1 MPSVETKKKKK
12 AKRERKERRF
22 SPEQTYASGAVVA
35 VGMLG
40 ALAAGAGVWGQ
51 WISDVPHEYAPF
63 LFGAG
68 AIALGASLWFGD
80 AGAVP
85 VRVGDAGIALERG
98 TELTR
103 LAWCELETIEI
114 ANKQLVA
121 KGKSATLSIPIAA
134 HPKAVAWI
142 LAEGTRRLPDVMNVK
157 SSATEGLPKPSDL
170 DGELVPLEGVQVAGK
185 HCAATNKPI
194 AFERDARICPNCA
207 QVYLKDSVPKK
218 CVTCERDLGA
228 GAIEL

>member
-1 MPSVETKKKKK
+1 MVETKKKKK

-22 SPEQTYASGAVVA
+22 SPEQTYASGAVVG

-51 WISDVPHEYAPF
+51 WISETPHAYAPF
-63 LFGAG
+63 LFGGG
-68 AIALGASLWFGD
+68 AMALGASLWFGD

-98 TELTR
+98 TELLR
-103 LAWCELETIEI
+103 LAWCELTTIEVSG
-114 ANKQLVA
+114 KQLVA
-121 KGKSATLSIPIAA
+121 KGNSATFNIPIAA

-157 SSATEGLPKPSDL
+157 RSQLEGLPEPKDL

-194 AFERDARICPNCA
+194 AFERDARVCPNCA
-207 QVYLKDSVPKK
+207 QVYLKDAVPKK
-218 CVTCERDLGA
+218 CVTCERDLGS
-228 GAIEL
+228 GAIEP

>member
-1 MPSVETKKKKK
+1 MVESKKRKK

-51 WISDVPHEYAPF
+51 WISEAPPSYAPF
-63 LFGAG
+63 LFGGG
-68 AIALGASLWFGD
+68 ALALGASLWFGD

-85 VRVGDAGIALERG
+85 VRVGDGGIALERG

-103 LAWCELETIEI
+103 LAWCELETIEVSG
-114 ANKQLVA
+114 KQLVA
-121 KGKSATLSIPIAA
+121 KGKSATFTIPIAA

-142 LAEGTRRLPDVMNVK
+142 VAEGTRRLPDIMNVK
-157 SSATEGLPKPSDL
+157 RSELAGLPEPKDL
-170 DGELVPLEGVQVAGK
+170 DGELVPLEGLQVAGR
-185 HCAATNKPI
+185 HCAATDKPI
-194 AFERDARICPNCA
+194 AFERDARLCPNCG
-207 QVYLKDSVPKK
+207 QVYLKDAVPKK
-218 CVTCERDLGA
+218 CRTCERDLGPS
-228 GAIEL
+228 AIEL

>member
-1 MPSVETKKKKK
+1 MVETKKKKK
-12 AKRERKERRF
+12 TKRERKERRF
-22 SPEQTYASGAVVA
+22 SPEQTYSSNGAVG

-51 WISDVPHEYAPF
+51 WISDTPHTYAPY

-68 AIALGASLWFGD
+68 ALALGASLWFGD

-85 VRVGDAGIALERG
+85 VRIGDAGIALERG

-103 LAWCELETIEI
+103 LAWCDLETVEVVG
-114 ANKQLVA
+114 KQLVV
-121 KGKSATLSIPIAA
+121 KSKSTTFSIPIAA

-142 LAEGTRRLPDVMNVK
+142 LAEGTRRVPEAMNVK
-157 SSATEGLPKPSDL
+157 KSDLTGLPEPKEL
-170 DGELVPLEGVQVAGK
+170 DGELVPLEGVQITGR
-185 HCAATNKPI
+185 HCAASGKPI
-194 AFERDARICPNCA
+194 AFERDARLCPNCA
-207 QVYLKDSVPKK
+207 QVYLKDAVPKK

>member
-1 MPSVETKKKKK
+1 MVETKKKKK
-12 AKRERKERRF
+12 TKRERKERRF
-22 SPEQTYASGAVVA
+22 SPEQTYSSNGAVG

-51 WISDVPHEYAPF
+51 WISDTPHTYAPY

-68 AIALGASLWFGD
+68 ALALGASLWFGD

-85 VRVGDAGIALERG
+85 VRIGDAGIALERG

-103 LAWCELETIEI
+103 LAWCDLETVEVVG
-114 ANKQLVA
+114 KQLIV
-121 KGKSATLSIPIAA
+121 KSKSTTFSIPIAA

-142 LAEGTRRLPDVMNVK
+142 LAEGTRRVPEAMNVK
-157 SSATEGLPKPSDL
+157 KSDLTGLPEPKEL
-170 DGELVPLEGVQVAGK
+170 DGELVPLEGVQITGR
-185 HCAATNKPI
+185 HCAASGKPI
-194 AFERDARICPNCA
+194 AFERDARLCPNCA
-207 QVYLKDSVPKK
+207 QVYLKDAVPKK